1 MGLSVAKLGLKVQ
14 GGRGAATAGSGET
27 VVTATTAGGGRRGTR
42 DPDAIGRSWKRC
54 GGEII

>member
-27 VVTATTAGGGRRGTR
+27 VVTATTAGRGKRETR
-42 DPDAIGRSWKRC
+42 GPDAIGRSWRR
-54 GGEII
+54 